1 MAWVLR
7 VLAAVFL
14 ALGQA
19 WAAEPALAEP
29 PPEDFTARQYIDS
42 TGCVFLRD
50 DAGQWSPRVAR
61 DGSQLCGYPPSL
73 SARGRAADPR
83 LADAARRGRADQVEQ
98 VLNQLVITNLAP
110 GELAS
115 DTRPREA
122 LTDHG
127 PEPAPQGP
135 LDELKAEISA
145 SAEVRQQMAAGIK
158 PNLRLCEL
166 LGYDGKRIPTTQGDL
181 GRDPTQG
188 YCGSLPQADLARLA
202 FARPAGG
209 AAPKPPQMVTD
220 AAPVAP
226 VVAARPEPRAVRP
239 AAPIRLAAA
248 GARAPAPSVSAS
260 PSPLRPPS
268 PPRVVARPTAP
279 PVPDIASHIPP
290 GARFVHVGSYSVQAN
305 AEATGRR
312 VAQMGLPVS
321 RAVQIR
327 PGRDMLVVIAGP
339 FDGREAVV
347 RALDQIRKAGFSD
360 AYAR

>member
-7 VLAAVFL
+7 VLAAL
-14 ALGQA
+14 WLSLGQA
-19 WAAEPALAEP
+19 WAAGPAPAEP

-50 DAGQWSPRVAR
+50 DAGRWAPRVAR

-73 SARGRAADPR
+73 SARGRVPDPR

-98 VLNQLVITNLAP
+98 VLNQLVITNLKP

-135 LDELKAEISA
+135 LDQLKAEISA

-166 LGYDGKRIPTTQGDL
+166 LGYDGQRIPPKDGDL

-188 YCGSLPQADLARLA
+188 YCGSLPQVDLARLA

-209 AAPKPPQMVTD
+209 AVPKPPEVATV
-220 AAPVAP
+220 AAPVMT
-226 VVAARPEPRAVRP
+226 ARPQPRATRP
-239 AAPIRLAAA
+239 ATPIRLAAA
-248 GARAPAPSVSAS
+248 EARTPAA
-260 PSPLRPPS
+260 S
-268 PPRVVARPTAP
+268 PPRGAAKPTAP

-305 AEATGRR
+305 AEATGHR
-312 VAQMGLPVS
+312 VAQLGLPVS
-321 RAVQIR
+321 RAVQVR
-327 PGRDMLVVIAGP
+327 PGRDVQVVIAGP
-339 FDGREAVV
+339 FAGREAVV